1 MEQVED
7 REELEGSGTTLGGT
21 EEEEKDEERGESSTS
36 WMVPEEVRGV
46 AGESKTAGCCSG

>member
-1 MEQVED
+1 MED